1 MKIAELKKL
10 LKAGEWNDIEFK
22 EARTAVPKSAFET
35 VSAFANTH
43 GGWLVFGVSQHGEE
57 VKATGVEMP
66 DKVQGDFLSVLHAD
80 AKVNHDVQVT
90 EKRYDIDGA
99 TVLAFYIAENPRTRK
114 PVYLDGDIRRTFLRK
129 GSGDYKA
136 QMTDIERMLR
146 DATTDR
152 WDSQPF
158 DRVLLKEAFHPSSL
172 RWYRDRFHQVNTGF
186 DPQKA
191 DQDFLY
197 HWGYLLRDG
206 KRFIPIRG
214 AIMLFGSPLA
224 VHQLIPRPTLDFQ
237 FLGYATD
244 EPMPETRWIDRIV
257 CEENII
263 QAWDQLVSKYKFFM
277 PKPFKDIDPVTLGRR
292 DDPPGFR
299 VFREAA
305 VNLLIHQDYGDHSRK
320 AVIKFFRD
328 GIQFWNPGDVFGDDS
343 RLLEPGEKEVR
354 NPVIATA
361 MRRIAMCEQAGT
373 GMRMMREAWQAL
385 GHPAPVYKN
394 DRAWKAFEL
403 FIPELDK
410 EVDMASDLMKAMF
423 GKTPTPSGG
432 TDTEQVEAHEE
443 AQDKA
448 QDKAQEAQ
456 VEAQVELLKW
466 QHDILTSCSSDERTG
481 RELME
486 IAGYS
491 SRTGNFKKG
500 LQRLLDYKLLELTVP
515 DKPNSRLQKYRLT
528 DKGRRLLAK
537 ARKGGE

>member
-1 MKIAELKKL
+1 MKIPELKKL

-22 EARTAVPKSAFET
+22 EARSAVSKSAFET

-43 GGWLVFGVSQHGEE
+43 GGWIVFGVSQHGEE
-57 VKATGVEMP
+57 FRTTGVEMP
-66 DKVQGDFLSVLHAD
+66 NKVQGDFLSVLHAG
-80 AKVNHDVQVT
+80 AKVNHDVQIT

-99 TVLAFYIAENPRTRK
+99 TVLAFHIAENLRTRK

-136 QMTDIERMLR
+136 QMIDIERMLR
-146 DATTDR
+146 DATADR
-152 WDSQPF
+152 WDGQPF

-186 DPQKA
+186 DPKQPDKE
-191 DQDFLY
+191 FLY

-206 KRFIPIRG
+206 KRYIPIRG

-328 GIQFWNPGDVFGDDS
+328 GIQLWNPGDVFGDDS

-394 DRAWKAFEL
+394 DRSRKAFDL

-423 GKTPTPSGG
+423 GETPQAPDKHPTS
-432 TDTEQVEAHEE
+432 TRQVAGEVTGEVADEVTGE
-443 AQDKA
+443 VIQ
-448 QDKAQEAQ
+448 
-456 VEAQVELLKW
+456 LLKSLAKPKTRAEI
-466 QHDILTSCSSDERTG
+466 QTILGLKGQANFRDRYLKPALENGFIEMMIPEKPRSS
-481 RELME
+481 
-486 IAGYS
+486 
-491 SRTGNFKKG
+491 K
-500 LQRLLDYKLLELTVP
+500 
-515 DKPNSRLQKYRLT
+515 QKYRLT
-528 DKGRRLLAK
+528 AKGRAIVEGPMSLVPGQ
-537 ARKGGE
+537 RK

>member
-1 MKIAELKKL
+1 MKIAELKRL

-57 VKATGVEMP
+57 FKSTGVEMP
-66 DKVQGDFLSVLHAD
+66 EKVQGDFLSVLHAD

-99 TVLAFYIAENPRTRK
+99 TVLAFHIAENPHTRK

-136 QMTDIERMLR
+136 QMIDIERMLR
-146 DATTDR
+146 DATADR

-186 DPQKA
+186 DPKQP
-191 DQDFLY
+191 DQEFLY

-224 VHQLIPRPTLDFQ
+224 IHQLIPRPTLDFQ

-373 GMRMMREAWQAL
+373 GMRMMCEAWQAL

-432 TDTEQVEAHEE
+432 TETEQVEAHE
-443 AQDKA
+443 
-448 QDKAQEAQ
+448 KAQEAQ

-466 QHDILTSCSSDERTG
+466 QHDILISCSSGEKTG
-481 RELME
+481 RELLE

-500 LQRLLDYKLLELTVP
+500 LQRLLDYQLLELTVP

-528 DKGRRLLAK
+528 EKGRRVLAK
-537 ARKGGE
+537 SRGDKK